1 MFLMEVR
8 DRAFHVSWETIH
20 FKLGLTARSG
30 IVEEIGRRHASGSL
44 NEDRK
49 VTH

>member
-8 DRAFHVSWETIH
+8 DRAFHVSWWAVYFEPELTIQP
-20 FKLGLTARSG
+20 G
-30 IVEEIGRRHASGSL
+30 IVEEIGRCHTSAAL

-49 VTH
+49 VTL